1 MEKSESFVSMLKSK
15 SLISPEIIN
24 KTQISPLNDMINS
37 NNNENSS
44 KKDISVR
51 STSPNKNNEI
61 IELKKKSSQKIPSD
75 ITSPLNLEDLDISE
89 EFASGSF
96 GTLSLAVDKKTR
108 SHKYAIKTISNTK
121 KEVEEIMRE
130 IKIWKKLE
138 KSEKTRSLPRYYNY
152 FEEEIN
158 SKIRKTVEY
167 HLVFDY
173 FPQSLKDVI
182 DDLKKKTTKYED
194 RFPFKK
200 LVNFSKSLIHTLAY
214 LQTFKICH
222 RDLKPANLMVDEKWK
237 GIFVIDFGESK
248 VTRHYKTTK
257 FSSIVGTRE
266 YISPELFKLLDSSD
280 ENLENLNFFKSDVFS
295 FGLVLME
302 LGILKLPKRE
312 KKERSYER
320 NIEEC
325 IQEFEEVYK
334 KEAKRKDLREE
345 LKFIL
350 EILRQSL
357 NVYPEDRPDFKEL
370 FFKMMNMVEKDNFE
384 KIREIILVSDK
395 TD

>member
-1 MEKSESFVSMLKSK
+1 
-15 SLISPEIIN
+15 
-24 KTQISPLNDMINS
+24 
-37 NNNENSS
+37 
-44 KKDISVR
+44 
-51 STSPNKNNEI
+51 
-61 IELKKKSSQKIPSD
+61 
-75 ITSPLNLEDLDISE
+75 
-89 EFASGSF
+89 
-96 GTLSLAVDKKTR
+96 
-108 SHKYAIKTISNTK
+108 
-121 KEVEEIMRE
+121 
-130 IKIWKKLE
+130 
-138 KSEKTRSLPRYYNY
+138 
-152 FEEEIN
+152 
-158 SKIRKTVEY
+158 
-167 HLVFDY
+167 
-173 FPQSLKDVI
+173 
-182 DDLKKKTTKYED
+182 
-194 RFPFKK
+194 
-200 LVNFSKSLIHTLAY
+200 
-214 LQTFKICH
+214 
-222 RDLKPANLMVDEKWK
+222 MVDEKWK

-312 KKERSYER
+312 KKERSYDR

-384 KIREIILVSDK
+384 KIREIILVSDTTNALK
-395 TD
+395 KIDFFKSVSCKILII